1 MKMIWKL
8 ILTVLS
14 FIVVLV
20 VSLCVGEIDDMLS
33 KLFSVG
39 GETLTETDILIL
51 REIRIPRVMMAVGVG
66 ALLSMSGLVM
76 QSVFR
81 NPLVEPYTMGLSG
94 GAVLGV
100 AIAFMLGISSA
111 VGNIG
116 VTLMAMLGAFLTM
129 GIILLLRRVLH
140 YDVNKMLLSGVM
152 ISFATSSVT
161 VLLMSLTTRE
171 NMSQIVMWNMGSLD
185 ITTKEMSYI
194 VVIISVVMV
203 VVLSFFGN
211 EMNVLMVGE
220 SMARHV
226 GVRIDIV
233 VPLLFV
239 LATVMAA
246 VSVSFVGV
254 VAFVGMIVPHV
265 VRHIFGY
272 DHRVIT
278 VITAIIGAIFML
290 MCDIVAR
297 VVIYPQEIP
306 TGVMCGIVGG
316 VMFIYLTAKS
326 K

>member
-8 ILTVLS
+8 ILMVLS
-14 FIVVLV
+14 FVVVLV

-194 VVIISVVMV
+194 VVIISVIMI
-203 VVLSFFGN
+203 VVLSFLGN

-278 VITAIIGAIFML
+278 AVTAIIGAIFML

>member
-1 MKMIWKL
+1 MKMIWKM
-8 ILTVLS
+8 ILMVLS
-14 FIVVLV
+14 FVVVLV
-20 VSLCVGEIDDMLS
+20 VSLCVGEIDNMLS

-39 GETLTETDILIL
+39 GETLTETDTLIL

-194 VVIISVVMV
+194 VVIISVVMI
-203 VVLSFFGN
+203 VVLSFLGN

-278 VITAIIGAIFML
+278 AVTAIIGAIFML

>member
-14 FIVVLV
+14 FVVVLV

-194 VVIISVVMV
+194 VVIISVVMI
-203 VVLSFFGN
+203 VVLSFLGN

-272 DHRVIT
+272 DHRMIT
-278 VITAIIGAIFML
+278 AVTAIIGAIFML

>member
-14 FIVVLV
+14 FVVVLV
-20 VSLCVGEIDDMLS
+20 VSLCVGEIDNMLS

-194 VVIISVVMV
+194 VVIISVVMI
-203 VVLSFFGN
+203 VVLSFLGN

-278 VITAIIGAIFML
+278 AVTAIIGAIFML

>member
-8 ILTVLS
+8 ILMVLS
-14 FIVVLV
+14 FVVVLV
-20 VSLCVGEIDDMLS
+20 VSLCVGEIDNMLS

-194 VVIISVVMV
+194 VVIISVVMM
-203 VVLSFFGN
+203 VVLSFLGN

-278 VITAIIGAIFML
+278 AVTAIIGAIFML

-297 VVIYPQEIP
+297 IVIYPQEIP

>member
-14 FIVVLV
+14 FVVVLV

-116 VTLMAMLGAFLTM
+116 VTLMAMLGALLTM

-203 VVLSFFGN
+203 VVLSFLGN

-278 VITAIIGAIFML
+278 AITAIIGAIFML

-316 VMFIYLTAKS
+316 MMFIYLTAKS

>member
-8 ILTVLS
+8 ILMVLS
-14 FIVVLV
+14 FVVVLV
-20 VSLCVGEIDDMLS
+20 VSLCVGEIDNMLS

-116 VTLMAMLGAFLTM
+116 VTLMAMLGALLTM

-194 VVIISVVMV
+194 VVIISVVMI
-203 VVLSFFGN
+203 VVLSFLGN

-278 VITAIIGAIFML
+278 AVTAIIGAIFML

>member
-1 MKMIWKL
+1 MKMIWKM
-8 ILTVLS
+8 ILMVLS
-14 FIVVLV
+14 FVVVLV
-20 VSLCVGEIDDMLS
+20 VSLCVGEIDSMLS

-194 VVIISVVMV
+194 VVIISVVMI
-203 VVLSFFGN
+203 VVLSFLGN

-278 VITAIIGAIFML
+278 AVTAIIGAIFML

>member
-1 MKMIWKL
+1 MKMIWKM
-8 ILTVLS
+8 ILMVLS
-14 FIVVLV
+14 FVVVLV
-20 VSLCVGEIDDMLS
+20 VSLCVGEIDNMLS
-33 KLFSVG
+33 KFFSVG

-194 VVIISVVMV
+194 VVIISVVMI
-203 VVLSFFGN
+203 VVLSFLGN

-278 VITAIIGAIFML
+278 AVTAIIGAIFML

>member
-8 ILTVLS
+8 ILMLLS
-14 FIVVLV
+14 FAVVLV
-20 VSLCVGEIDDMLS
+20 VSLCVGEIDNMLS

-116 VTLMAMLGAFLTM
+116 VTLMAMLGALLTM

-194 VVIISVVMV
+194 VVIISVVMI
-203 VVLSFFGN
+203 VVLSFLGN

-278 VITAIIGAIFML
+278 AVTAIIGAIFML

>member
-14 FIVVLV
+14 FVVVLV

-116 VTLMAMLGAFLTM
+116 VTLMAMLGALLTM

-203 VVLSFFGN
+203 VVLSFLGN

-278 VITAIIGAIFML
+278 AITAIIGAIFML

>member
-194 VVIISVVMV
+194 VVIISVVMI
-203 VVLSFFGN
+203 VVLSFLGN

-278 VITAIIGAIFML
+278 AVTAIIGAIFML

-316 VMFIYLTAKS
+316 VMFIYLTAKN

>member
-14 FIVVLV
+14 FAVVLV
-20 VSLCVGEIDDMLS
+20 VSLCVGEIDNMLS

-100 AIAFMLGISSA
+100 AIAFMLGISSV

-194 VVIISVVMV
+194 VVIISVVMM
-203 VVLSFFGN
+203 VVLSFLGN

-278 VITAIIGAIFML
+278 AVTAIIGAIFML

-297 VVIYPQEIP
+297 IVIYPQEIP

>member
-8 ILTVLS
+8 ILMVLS
-14 FIVVLV
+14 FVVVLV

-194 VVIISVVMV
+194 VVIISVVMI
-203 VVLSFFGN
+203 VVLSFLGN

-278 VITAIIGAIFML
+278 AVTAIIGAIFML

>member
-8 ILTVLS
+8 ILTVLI
-14 FIVVLV
+14 FVVVLV
-20 VSLCVGEIDDMLS
+20 VSLCVGEIDNMLS

-194 VVIISVVMV
+194 VVIISVVMI
-203 VVLSFFGN
+203 VVLSFLGN

-278 VITAIIGAIFML
+278 AVTAIIGAIFML

>member
-100 AIAFMLGISSA
+100 AVAFMLGISSA

-129 GIILLLRRVLH
+129 GIILLLRRVLY

-203 VVLSFFGN
+203 VVLSFLGN

-278 VITAIIGAIFML
+278 AITAIIGAIFML

>member
-8 ILTVLS
+8 ILMVLS
-14 FIVVLV
+14 FVVVLV

-194 VVIISVVMV
+194 VVIISVVMII
-203 VVLSFFGN
+203 VLSFLGN

-278 VITAIIGAIFML
+278 AVTAIIGAIFML

>member
-8 ILTVLS
+8 ILMVLS
-14 FIVVLV
+14 FVVVLV
-20 VSLCVGEIDDMLS
+20 VSLCVGEIDNMLS

-194 VVIISVVMV
+194 VVIISVVMI
-203 VVLSFFGN
+203 VVLSFLGN

-278 VITAIIGAIFML
+278 AVTAIIGAIFML

>member
-8 ILTVLS
+8 ILMVLS
-14 FIVVLV
+14 FVVVLV

-194 VVIISVVMV
+194 VVIISVVMI
-203 VVLSFFGN
+203 VVLSFLGN

-278 VITAIIGAIFML
+278 GVTAIIGAIFML

>member
-8 ILTVLS
+8 ILMVLS
-14 FIVVLV
+14 FVVVLV

-194 VVIISVVMV
+194 VVIISVVMI

-272 DHRVIT
+272 DHRMIT
-278 VITAIIGAIFML
+278 AVTAIIGAIFML

>member
-14 FIVVLV
+14 FVVVLV
-20 VSLCVGEIDDMLS
+20 VSLCVGEIDNMLS

-194 VVIISVVMV
+194 VVIISVVMI
-203 VVLSFFGN
+203 VVLSFLGN

-278 VITAIIGAIFML
+278 AVTAIIGAIFML

-316 VMFIYLTAKS
+316 VMFIYLTAKN

>member
-14 FIVVLV
+14 FVVVLV
-20 VSLCVGEIDDMLS
+20 VSLCVGEIEDMLS

-194 VVIISVVMV
+194 VVIISVVMI
-203 VVLSFFGN
+203 VVLSFLGN

-220 SMARHV
+220 SMAQHV

-278 VITAIIGAIFML
+278 AVTAIIGAIFML

>member
-1 MKMIWKL
+1 MKMIWKM
-8 ILTVLS
+8 ILMVLS
-14 FIVVLV
+14 FVVVLV
-20 VSLCVGEIDDMLS
+20 VSLCVGEIDNMLS
-33 KLFSVG
+33 KFFSVG

-194 VVIISVVMV
+194 VVIISVVMI
-203 VVLSFFGN
+203 VVLSFLGN

-278 VITAIIGAIFML
+278 AVTAIIGAIFML

-316 VMFIYLTAKS
+316 VMFIYLTAKN

>member
-8 ILTVLS
+8 ILMVLS
-14 FIVVLV
+14 FVVVLV

-194 VVIISVVMV
+194 VVIISVVMI
-203 VVLSFFGN
+203 VVLSFLGN

-278 VITAIIGAIFML
+278 AVTAIIGAIFML

-297 VVIYPQEIP
+297 IVIYPQEIP

-316 VMFIYLTAKS
+316 VMFIYLTAKN

>member
-14 FIVVLV
+14 FVVVLV
-20 VSLCVGEIDDMLS
+20 VSLCVGEIDNMLS

-194 VVIISVVMV
+194 VVIISVVMM
-203 VVLSFFGN
+203 VVLSFLGN

-278 VITAIIGAIFML
+278 AVTAIIGAIFML

>member
-14 FIVVLV
+14 FVVVLV
-20 VSLCVGEIDDMLS
+20 VSLCVGEIEDMLS

-194 VVIISVVMV
+194 VVIISVVMI
-203 VVLSFFGN
+203 VVLSFLGN

-278 VITAIIGAIFML
+278 AVTAIIGAIFML

>member
-8 ILTVLS
+8 ILMVLS
-14 FIVVLV
+14 FVVVLV
-20 VSLCVGEIDDMLS
+20 VSLCVGEIDNMLS

-116 VTLMAMLGAFLTM
+116 VTLMAMLGALLTM

-194 VVIISVVMV
+194 VVIISVVMI
-203 VVLSFFGN
+203 VVLSFWGN

-278 VITAIIGAIFML
+278 AVTAIIGAIFML

>member
-8 ILTVLS
+8 ILMVLS
-14 FIVVLV
+14 FVVVLV
-20 VSLCVGEIDDMLS
+20 VSLCVGEIDNMLS

-116 VTLMAMLGAFLTM
+116 VTLMAMLGALLTM

-194 VVIISVVMV
+194 VVIISVVMI

-272 DHRVIT
+272 DHRMIT
-278 VITAIIGAIFML
+278 AVTAIIGAIFML

-297 VVIYPQEIP
+297 IVIYPQEIP

-316 VMFIYLTAKS
+316 VMFIYLTAKN

>member
-14 FIVVLV
+14 FVVVLV

-194 VVIISVVMV
+194 VVIISVVMI
-203 VVLSFFGN
+203 VVLSFLGN

-278 VITAIIGAIFML
+278 AVTAIIGAIFML

>member
-14 FIVVLV
+14 FVVVLV

-203 VVLSFFGN
+203 VVLSFLGN

-278 VITAIIGAIFML
+278 AVTAIIGAIFML

>member
-8 ILTVLS
+8 ILMVLS
-14 FIVVLV
+14 FVVVLV

-33 KLFSVG
+33 KLFFVG

-194 VVIISVVMV
+194 VVIISVIMI
-203 VVLSFFGN
+203 VVLSFLGN

-233 VPLLFV
+233 VPLLFI

-278 VITAIIGAIFML
+278 AVTAIIGAIFML

>member
-8 ILTVLS
+8 ILMVLS
-14 FIVVLV
+14 FVVVLV
-20 VSLCVGEIDDMLS
+20 VSLCVGEIDNMLS

-194 VVIISVVMV
+194 VVIISVVMI
-203 VVLSFFGN
+203 VVLSFLGN

-278 VITAIIGAIFML
+278 AVTAIIGAIFML

-316 VMFIYLTAKS
+316 VMFVYLTAKS